1 MYCVLTSWIV
11 GPINHTDEE
20 EDEKGYTDDD
30 LEGVEEHKTIILH
43 LLSQLKLGMDLTKVL
58 YKLQLTSSNISV
70 TNTYQAT
77 ANTS

>member
-70 TNTYQAT
+70 TNTYQAK

>member
-43 LLSQLKLGMDLTKVL
+43 LLSQLKLGMDLTKV
-58 YKLQLTSSNISV
+58 
-70 TNTYQAT
+70 
-77 ANTS
+77 